1 MTRSE
6 RAPLAAYGTL
16 QFPEILEA
24 LLGRVPEVEPVAIV
38 DHEARRLPGVAY
50 PGLVAV
56 RSEACPAQLLVDL
69 SIEEWGILDDY
80 EDDFYELLPVVVQSQ
95 AGEQSG
101 ALSYVVPSSLA
112 SAAIWTPDWFL
123 ETHLETFLGELRGF
137 DA

>member
-56 RSEACPAQLLVDL
+56 HTGACPAQLIADL
-69 SIEEWGILDDY
+69 SVEEWDALDEY
-80 EDDFYELLPVVVQSQ
+80 EDDFYELLPVMVQRQ
-95 AGEQSG
+95 GGERAE
-101 ALSYVVPSSLA
+101 ALAYVVPSSIA
-112 SAAIWTPDWFL
+112 SAALWTPDWFL
-123 ETHLETFLGELRGF
+123 ETQLETFLGDLRGP
-137 DA
+137 AA